1 MEEFRVLLE
10 IKNKGN
16 KYKVLSN
23 NRYEK
28 YFLKISEDRT
38 LIYPT
43 IQEFSELYEIFKNK
57 GIKKYSYEI
66 NNNNRGKI
74 KNGKIKLEPKVVAGT
89 TLISLALAI
98 TFIANSKENNNISKE
113 NIAQI
118 SNSQYYEQP
127 SVKQI
132 KQDKLKEEM
141 KLNED
146 ETIEFLKS
154 GEIEAKK
161 ISDKTYYIQK
171 YKDYI
176 YCNSAEEFGKYVEN
190 SNPTYDDIRNALE
203 TNNNIKEKYKNIILK
218 GIDNLEEKLPNMNL
232 SVLYYNIS
240 RMKITET
247 TIQDIKKE
255 CGANVI
261 AYFNKMTGEI
271 MVDENCVQ
279 DNTILHEVLGHGATC
294 ASLQIENKN
303 VIMGT
308 ELLIYFDET
317 GNVEVFGDSM
327 SEAEADMIGE
337 KGTEE
342 TYQYSQ
348 EYLPISEQLRIF
360 MSTAEVNL
368 ETLLNKGSKHLVE
381 KLYSKGIKD
390 PFIYIEQCDS
400 LCRAMQSG
408 IPITEPENAIK
419 NNVKTFLKE
428 YATSKLEQGEDIDSI
443 IQQINKIML
452 DTDKLNIV
460 IYDNKGSYG
469 NIEMSEL
476 REEIIENIKPEV
488 EQEER

>member
-161 ISDKTYYIQK
+161 ISDKTY
-171 YKDYI
+171 
-176 YCNSAEEFGKYVEN
+176 
-190 SNPTYDDIRNALE
+190 
-203 TNNNIKEKYKNIILK
+203 
-218 GIDNLEEKLPNMNL
+218 
-232 SVLYYNIS
+232 
-240 RMKITET
+240 
-247 TIQDIKKE
+247 
-255 CGANVI
+255 
-261 AYFNKMTGEI
+261 
-271 MVDENCVQ
+271 
-279 DNTILHEVLGHGATC
+279 
-294 ASLQIENKN
+294 
-303 VIMGT
+303 
-308 ELLIYFDET
+308 
-317 GNVEVFGDSM
+317 
-327 SEAEADMIGE
+327 
-337 KGTEE
+337 
-342 TYQYSQ
+342 
-348 EYLPISEQLRIF
+348 
-360 MSTAEVNL
+360 
-368 ETLLNKGSKHLVE
+368 
-381 KLYSKGIKD
+381 
-390 PFIYIEQCDS
+390 
-400 LCRAMQSG
+400 
-408 IPITEPENAIK
+408 
-419 NNVKTFLKE
+419 
-428 YATSKLEQGEDIDSI
+428 
-443 IQQINKIML
+443 
-452 DTDKLNIV
+452 
-460 IYDNKGSYG
+460 
-469 NIEMSEL
+469 
-476 REEIIENIKPEV
+476 
-488 EQEER
+488 